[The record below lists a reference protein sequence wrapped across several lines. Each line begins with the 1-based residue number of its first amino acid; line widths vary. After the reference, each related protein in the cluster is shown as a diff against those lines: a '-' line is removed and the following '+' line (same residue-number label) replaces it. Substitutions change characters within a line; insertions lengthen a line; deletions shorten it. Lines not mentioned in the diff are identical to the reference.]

1 MTDEIEKTEEE
12 RELEIRARHIEYVN
26 TRLTPLTREKFLQKL
41 KETANVSLSADLV
54 GISRVRAYQVRKKD
68 KAFAEAWDEAIEIG
82 VDNLEYEAR
91 RRAMDGTKRP
101 VFYKGK
107 VCGHIQE
114 YSDKLMETLL
124 AAHRPSKYNR
134 SMVVPQGAKIVI
146 NIRTPDGTTKPL
158 KPTDVTPK
166 QIEEE
171 EVAITD

>member
-1 MTDEIEKTEEE
+1 MPKQTDKTEEE
-12 RELEIRARHIEYVN
+12 RIREIKEKHIEYVN
-26 TRLTPLTREKFLQKL
+26 TRLTPVTREKFLQKL

-82 VDNLEYEAR
+82 IDNLEHEAR
-91 RRAMDGTKRP
+91 RRAMHGTSKP
-101 VFYKGK
+101 VFYKGE

-114 YSDKLMETLL
+114 YSDKLMEVLL
-124 AAHRPSKYNR
+124 AAHRPGKYNR
-134 SMVVPQGAKIVI
+134 SLTDLPPGSKIVI
-146 NIRTPDGTTKPL
+146 AIETPDGTESAKPIN
-158 KPTDVTPK
+158 VTPK

>member
-1 MTDEIEKTEEE
+1 M
-12 RELEIRARHIEYVN
+12 
-26 TRLTPLTREKFLQKL
+26 
-41 KETANVSLSADLV
+41 SLSADLV
-54 GISRVRAYQVRKKD
+54 GISRVLAYQVKKKD

-82 VDNLEYEAR
+82 IDNLEYEAR
-91 RRAMDGTKRP
+91 RRAMNGTKRP

-134 SMVVPQGAKIVI
+134 SMVDLPRGAEIVI
-146 NIRTPDGTTKPL
+146 NIRTPDGTKPVN
-158 KPTDVTPK
+158 PIDVTPK